1 MNEEIPSGSN
11 VTFDAIPENTE
22 GSTALATVEPMEKN
36 GDVLMDVSL
45 NEEEQ
50 KSFETHQMDLD
61 AEIEKGRLRNTE
73 TAENKEAVVNTE
85 EVLKK
90 ELTKEEQ
97 INIIRSEINDVNS
110 KISELESKTNE
121 TINSVNNIRG
131 VLGATNQL
139 TTVES
144 TLPNTEKMLDL
155 SKNLEALIEKQN
167 SLLAEAAK
175 VPGMAEVV
183 ETFNPEEHKN

>member
-1 MNEEIPSGSN
+1 MLQYVHMNEEINPI
-11 VTFDAIPENTE
+11 TQLQEQAI
-22 GSTALATVEPMEKN
+22 S
-36 GDVLMDVSL
+36 
-45 NEEEQ
+45 
-50 KSFETHQMDLD
+50 
-61 AEIEKGRLRNTE
+61 
-73 TAENKEAVVNTE
+73 NKEIPNE
-85 EVLKK
+85 SIEILKK
-90 ELTKEEQ
+90 ELGDEEQ
-97 INIIRSEINDVNS
+97 INIINSEINYVNS
-110 KISELESKTNE
+110 QISELESKTSE